1 MEPPRLERKD
11 DGYYRVRWTDATGTR
26 REKSF
31 GSDRRKAM
39 NRHAAWIVKWRSDP
53 MVRDP
58 GDSGPLTVAAA
69 VKRYEE
75 HAATYYA
82 GSREVL
88 NIGHTLRALVEIAGD
103 MDASEVGP
111 ATIDRYRAAQI
122 DRDISLGVI
131 NQRVRTIR
139 RAWKWL
145 ASKRLVSLESWQ
157 ALCSVEPLKRGRCS
171 ARVTEPVRP
180 VADSVVEA
188 TIDALPPSL
197 AAMVRLQR
205 LTGMRPGEVCAMTWA
220 EIDRSGEVW
229 VYEPREHKT
238 AHHGH
243 RRRIMLGPRAQA
255 ILAPFVGLS
264 LGAVFSPNFAMTER
278 DAMARDAYEPPKGAY
293 DYRTWRCYQSRL
305 AARTQRHD
313 RGDQWT
319 TVGYAQAIRRAAQ
332 AAEQPHWSP
341 NQLRHSA
348 ATEARRRGGLDVAQM
363 LLGHRHAEV
372 TEVYAETDLA
382 RLSEWVRR
390 YG

>member
-1 MEPPRLERKD
+1 
-11 DGYYRVRWTDATGTR
+11 
-26 REKSF
+26 
-31 GSDRRKAM
+31 
-39 NRHAAWIVKWRSDP
+39 

-122 DRDISLGVI
+122 DRDISLGVV
-131 NQRVRTIR
+131 NQRVRTVR

-157 ALCSVEPLKRGRCS
+157 SLCAVEPLRRGRCA

-188 TIDALPPSL
+188 TLNALPPSL

-243 RRRIMLGPRAQA
+243 RRRIMLGPRAQG

-264 LGAVFSPNFAMTER
+264 LGAVFSPNLAMTER
-278 DAMARDAYEPPKGAY
+278 DAMARDAYQPPQGAY

-305 AARTQRHD
+305 AARAQRHD
-313 RGDQWT
+313 RGDQWS